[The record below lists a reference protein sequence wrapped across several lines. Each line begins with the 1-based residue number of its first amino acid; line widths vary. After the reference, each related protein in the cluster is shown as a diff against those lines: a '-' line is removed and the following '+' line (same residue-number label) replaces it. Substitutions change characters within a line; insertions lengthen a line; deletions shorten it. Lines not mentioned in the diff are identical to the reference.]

1 MHPLWN
7 FFLKRRAFTY
17 MLMFSLTVMG
27 LYSLVSIPK
36 ESAPEVIVPIGVVST
51 VLRGASAEDTEK
63 LITNKLEDEAA
74 NLEDIDKVTS
84 SSRDGVSVV
93 TAQFTASANIDK
105 SIQNLKDAVDRA
117 KVDFP
122 KEAEQP
128 TVIKV
133 NFADQ
138 PILIVSVSVDRPQ
151 GELAGLGDNI
161 KDELKKIKGVSKV
174 TVSGTRAKEVQVI
187 LKKEALQKYGLRI
200 DQVTAALQAAN
211 ASFPIGDITVADV
224 SYPIKFA
231 GSIDTPSQIPD
242 IEISSAGG
250 VPVYLRD
257 IAFISDGLE
266 VPKSYSRVSVEGAPG
281 SQAITFYVYKK
292 TGGDVTKITSDVENR
307 ITELKSTMLT
317 GANVVVSF
325 DRGALVTK
333 DLRELTKVGLE
344 TVALVMLM
352 LFLTIGWRES
362 VVAALSIPLSFVIAF
377 IGLYASGNTINF
389 ISLFSLIL
397 AIGILVD
404 SGIVVTEAIHTRIK
418 IYGSAEKAAIASIDE
433 YAWPL
438 IAGTMAT
445 VAFFFPL
452 FFLTGIVG
460 KFVSSIPFTIIFVLV
475 ASIFVALGMV
485 PLLAVIFTKD
495 HKSKF
500 EDMQEHYTEI
510 SKTWYKAF
518 LGRIFDSK
526 RTQNIFMGLMA
537 LGLVAAV
544 MLPVLGF
551 VKVKFFPGSDQDFV
565 YIQIEKPQGT
575 PLEVTDLATR
585 EVEEMLYDYPY
596 AESFVTTVGQSSS
609 FDQAG
614 PGSASK
620 LANITVI
627 LKKGRVKD
635 STFVMEDLRRKLA
648 PITSAD
654 VRVEQAAGGP
664 PSGAPIQ
671 IKFVG
676 DDLDKLGIAADNAER
691 LLNKINGTLDV
702 QTSLRDNGTQFEI
715 VIDRDKAAQVG
726 VSAAQV
732 AQILRTAVSGT
743 IATTI
748 KKQQKDTDVVVK
760 LDLNP
765 NFVNPEDTIK
775 TTIDSIRQIPIATQ
789 GGMVLMGSVITAN
802 VSQSRA
808 AISHE
813 NRKRIA
819 TVTSSV
825 KPKFTAIDLTN
836 EFKKRAPAELGLP
849 EGVTVDYAGETED
862 VNKSFKEMGLALIA
876 GIMLTLAIMVLE
888 FNSFRFPIYLIMV
901 IPLSLI
907 GVLAGL
913 ALSGQTLSFSS
924 VLGVIALAGV
934 IINHAIILLDS
945 VIRMLRD
952 EANHGKSLRDVI
964 IEGSAVRLRPIFLT
978 TITTAIGMIPLTTAS
993 PLWGP
998 LAYSI
1003 MFGLMFAMLLTLVL
1017 VPVLFYRWP
1026 GKEFGVRK

>member
-1 MHPLWN
+1 
-7 FFLKRRAFTY
+7 
-17 MLMFSLTVMG
+17 
-27 LYSLVSIPK
+27 
-36 ESAPEVIVPIGVVST
+36 
-51 VLRGASAEDTEK
+51 
-63 LITNKLEDEAA
+63 
-74 NLEDIDKVTS
+74 
-84 SSRDGVSVV
+84 
-93 TAQFTASANIDK
+93 
-105 SIQNLKDAVDRA
+105 
-117 KVDFP
+117 
-122 KEAEQP
+122 
-128 TVIKV
+128 
-133 NFADQ
+133 
-138 PILIVSVSVDRPQ
+138 
-151 GELAGLGDNI
+151 
-161 KDELKKIKGVSKV
+161 
-174 TVSGTRAKEVQVI
+174 
-187 LKKEALQKYGLRI
+187 
-200 DQVTAALQAAN
+200 
-211 ASFPIGDITVADV
+211 
-224 SYPIKFA
+224 
-231 GSIDTPSQIPD
+231 
-242 IEISSAGG
+242 
-250 VPVYLRD
+250 
-257 IAFISDGLE
+257 
-266 VPKSYSRVSVEGAPG
+266 
-281 SQAITFYVYKK
+281 
-292 TGGDVTKITSDVENR
+292 
-307 ITELKSTMLT
+307 
-317 GANVVVSF
+317 
-325 DRGALVTK
+325 
-333 DLRELTKVGLE
+333 
-344 TVALVMLM
+344 
-352 LFLTIGWRES
+352 
-362 VVAALSIPLSFVIAF
+362 
-377 IGLYASGNTINF
+377 
-389 ISLFSLIL
+389 
-397 AIGILVD
+397 
-404 SGIVVTEAIHTRIK
+404 
-418 IYGSAEKAAIASIDE
+418 
-433 YAWPL
+433 
-438 IAGTMAT
+438 
-445 VAFFFPL
+445 
-452 FFLTGIVG
+452 
-460 KFVSSIPFTIIFVLV
+460 
-475 ASIFVALGMV
+475 
-485 PLLAVIFTKD
+485 
-495 HKSKF
+495 
-500 EDMQEHYTEI
+500 
-510 SKTWYKAF
+510 
-518 LGRIFDSK
+518 
-526 RTQNIFMGLMA
+526 MGLMA
-537 LGLVAAV
+537 LGLVAAIL
-544 MLPVLGF
+544 LPVFGF

-596 AESFVTTVGQSSS
+596 TESFVTTVGQSSS

-620 LANITVI
+620 LANITVL
-627 LKKGRVKD
+627 LKKGRSKD
-635 STFVMEDLRRKLA
+635 STFVMEDLRKKLA

-676 DDLDKLGIAADNAER
+676 DDLDKLGIAADSAEY
-691 LLNKINGTLDV
+691 LLKKINGTLDV

-732 AQILRTAVSGT
+732 AQTLRTAVSGT

-789 GGMVLMGSVITAN
+789 GGIVLMGSVITVS

-825 KPKFTAIDLTN
+825 KPKFTAIDLTK
-836 EFKKRAPAELGLP
+836 EFKKRAPAELALP
-849 EGVTVDYAGETED
+849 AGVVVDYGGETED
-862 VNKSFKEMGLALIA
+862 VNKSFKEMGLALVA

-952 EANHGKSLRDVI
+952 EENQGKSLREVI